1 MNKTTRIS
9 IGKTPY
15 DIEVDAEASLKDY
28 LAALG
33 QALKDDSSS
42 ETMADIELHITEIL
56 AGLKV
61 KPGGVI
67 SVSDVAAIKEQLGEP
82 EQFGDTSEPTVTA
95 PKTRQSKSLWLVAGI
110 VLILLAGVVGAL
122 RWNGLWPF
130 STMTATETQVYDN
143 KISSLESAIESGN
156 FEVRPSTDGKV
167 TVERQLKWARSKPT
181 YAEKWT
187 GEQLRITA
195 DCPDN
200 AGSCSIDYVVYVPS
214 SVTVHAESQS
224 GNIRASGIDGV
235 VNLGT
240 ESGNIETIDTKGN
253 LKART
258 SSGNI
263 TATRV
268 SSKDVDAQVD
278 SGNVDLRFAAAPDK
292 VVARSSSGNIEVV
305 VPSQEKYAVRAE
317 TDSGRREVSA
327 PQDSAAKRTIDAET
341 NSGNVTVRGF

>member
-15 DIEVDAEASLKDY
+15 DIEVGAEESLREY

-33 QALKDDSSS
+33 RALEDDSSS
-42 ETMADIELHITEIL
+42 ETMSDIELHITEVL

-67 SVSDVAAIKEQLGEP
+67 TASDVVAIKEQLGEP
-82 EQFGDTSEPTVTA
+82 EQFGDTSEPEAKV
-95 PKTRQSKSLWLVAGI
+95 PKPKRSKSFLVVMTV
-110 VLILLAGVVGAL
+110 VLILLAGTFGAL

-130 STMTATETQVYDN
+130 STMTATETQTYDN
-143 KISSLESAIESGN
+143 KITSLESAIESGN

-181 YAEKWT
+181 YTEKWT
-187 GEQLRITA
+187 GDQLRITA

-224 GNIRASGIDGV
+224 GNIRATGV
-235 VNLGT
+235 EGDVNLGT
-240 ESGNIETIDTKGN
+240 ESGNIETTDTKGS

-263 TATRV
+263 TASRV

-278 SGNVDLRFAAAPDK
+278 SGNVDLRFTATPNK
-292 VVARSSSGNIEVV
+292 VVARSSSGNIDIA
-305 VPSQEKYAVRAE
+305 VPAQEKYVVRAE

-327 PQDSAAKRTIDAET
+327 PQDSTSARTIDAET

>member
-15 DIEVDAEASLKDY
+15 DIEVGAEKSLQEY

-33 QALKDDSSS
+33 RALEDDNSS
-42 ETMADIELHITEIL
+42 ETMSDIELHITEIL
-56 AGLKV
+56 AGLNV

-67 SVSDVAAIKEQLGEP
+67 SSSDVTAIREQLGEP
-82 EQFGDTSEPTVTA
+82 EQFGDSAEPTVKT
-95 PKTRQSKSLWLVAGI
+95 PKPKRSKSFLVVMTV
-110 VLILLAGVVGAL
+110 VLVLLAGAFGAL

-130 STMTATETQVYDN
+130 SPMTVTETQVYEN
-143 KISSLESAIESGN
+143 KITSLESAIESGN

-167 TVERQLKWARSKPT
+167 TVERQLKWARAKPT
-181 YAEKWT
+181 YTEKWT
-187 GEQLRITA
+187 GDQLRITG

-200 AGSCSIDYVVYVPS
+200 VGNCSIDYIVYVPS
-214 SVTVHAESQS
+214 GVAVHAESQS
-224 GNIRASGIDGV
+224 GNIRVTGV
-235 VNLGT
+235 EGDTNLGT
-240 ESGNIETIDTKGN
+240 ESGNIETTDTKGK

-263 TATRV
+263 TASRI

-278 SGNVDLRFAAAPDK
+278 SGNVDLRFTAVPDK
-292 VVARSSSGNIEVV
+292 VVARSSSGDIDVT
-305 VPSQEKYAVRAE
+305 VPAQEKYVVRAE

-327 PQDSAAKRTIDAET
+327 PQDSTALRSIDAET